1 MKKAKDGT
9 APGGKTPKIDPEEN
23 IKRTRRLE
31 IQKDVLRKIMDPIT
45 EQLQKDK
52 LNEAKA
58 GVKKKK

>member
-9 APGGKTPKIDPEEN
+9 AAGGKTPKIDPEEN

-52 LNEAKA
+52 LNETKA